1 MPFCGT
7 LVPERYVQFFKQQ
20 LRWKKSWVRETLIA
34 SCFMWKRHQQIVL
47 GLLCDDQGVP
57 LSIEVFPGNT
67 SDTKT
72 FASQVHKVAERF
84 GGGEVTFVGDR
95 GMIKGPQI
103 QNFSKNTKITSTTSS
118 AELFAPRVPPDGRF
132 VTTASMSTA
141 RVGHTATVLANGLV
155 LVTGG
160 RDDSGALLSSA
171 ELYDPA
177 TGLWGAA
184 GALE

>member
-1 MPFCGT
+1 MTSGHSVT
-7 LVPERYVQFFKQQ
+7 TDG
-20 LRWKKSWVRETLIA
+20 KSG
-34 SCFMWKRHQQIVL
+34 KQQIVL

-103 QNFSKNTKITSTTSS
+103 QLLKEHEDNFHYISALTKPQIES
-118 AELFAPRVPPDGRF
+118 L
-132 VTTASMSTA
+132 
-141 RVGHTATVLANGLV
+141 
-155 LVTGG
+155 
-160 RDDSGALLSSA
+160 
-171 ELYDPA
+171 
-177 TGLWGAA
+177 
-184 GALE
+184 

>member
-1 MPFCGT
+1 M
-7 LVPERYVQFFKQQ
+7 
-20 LRWKKSWVRETLIA
+20 
-34 SCFMWKRHQQIVL
+34 L

-103 QNFSKNTKITSTTSS
+103 QLLKEHEDNFHYISALTKPQIEGLLKKGILQMSLFDEAI
-118 AELFAPRVPPDGRF
+118 AEVLSEEGGERF
-132 VTTASMSTA
+132 VVRRNPIRPEEMA
-141 RVGHTATVLANGLV
+141 RNLGKRRCRRFAQVQSSPENYPRLSLVEEHAAEAKVEVGA
-155 LVTGG
+155 
-160 RDDSGALLSSA
+160 
-171 ELYDPA
+171 P
-177 TGLWGAA
+177 
-184 GALE
+184 

>member
-1 MPFCGT
+1 MDEPGTDFADLFSPYLSVCDLGGT
-7 LVPERYVQFFKQQ
+7 LACGV
-20 LRWKKSWVRETLIA
+20 LTTLGTMGSPA
-34 SCFMWKRHQQIVL
+34 MVEPRSQHTATLLSNELVL
-47 GLLCDDQGVP
+47 VAGGIGDATGLP
-57 LSIEVFPGNT
+57 
-67 SDTKT
+67 
-72 FASQVHKVAERF
+72 
-84 GGGEVTFVGDR
+84 
-95 GMIKGPQI
+95 
-103 QNFSKNTKITSTTSS
+103 TSS